1 MYFFECGYVV
11 HRSAIPFSFLRQC
24 HLLIYIYPN
33 LKFKTGLCIL
43 NQVMKFLKSGEGGS
57 FSCLGARE
65 RELRKE
71 EEDNI
76 TRDCPLKDPSKRKT
90 SQE

>member
-1 MYFFECGYVV
+1 MHFESG
-11 HRSAIPFSFLRQC
+11 HESF
-24 HLLIYIYPN
+24 
-33 LKFKTGLCIL
+33 KKW
-43 NQVMKFLKSGEGGS
+43 GEGGGGS